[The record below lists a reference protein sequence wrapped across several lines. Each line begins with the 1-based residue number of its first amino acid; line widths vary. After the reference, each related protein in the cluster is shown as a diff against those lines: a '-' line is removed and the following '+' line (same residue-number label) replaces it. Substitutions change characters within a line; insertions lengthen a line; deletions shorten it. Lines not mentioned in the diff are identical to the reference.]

1 MILEYLADYRK
12 HLEAALDG
20 VSPEQFEEFVNLLE
34 SAFHEGRQ
42 VFLMGN
48 GGSGSTASHFAC
60 DLNKGVS
67 VGLARRFRVIC
78 LNDNVPSLMAY
89 ANDASY
95 EEVFVEPLK
104 NFLRP
109 GDLVIGLSGS
119 GNSPNVLKAI
129 AYASTHGAHTVG
141 LSGFDGGK
149 LAGLVRTSL
158 VAPVN
163 DMQKAEDVHFILL
176 HVAMQILCARL
187 RGPAAVANGA
197 AQGPR

>member
-12 HLEAALDG
+12 SLEAALDG
-20 VSPEQFEEFVNLLE
+20 VSREQFEEFVNLLE
-34 SAFHEGRQ
+34 LAFHEGRQ

-67 VGLARRFRVIC
+67 VGTERRFRVIC

-141 LSGFDGGK
+141 LSGFNGGK

-176 HVAMQILCARL
+176 HVAMQILCVRL
-187 RGPAAVANGA
+187 RGPAAVASDVARGA
-197 AQGPR
+197 G